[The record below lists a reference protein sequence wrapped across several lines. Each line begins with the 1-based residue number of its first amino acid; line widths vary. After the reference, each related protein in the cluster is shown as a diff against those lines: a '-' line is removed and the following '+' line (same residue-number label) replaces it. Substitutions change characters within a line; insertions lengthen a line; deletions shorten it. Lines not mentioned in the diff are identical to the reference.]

1 MQTIRDVAKK
11 AHVSTATVSR
21 VLNNTKAVSPELR
34 QRVAEAVLSIGY
46 RPNAVARSL
55 VTKKSRTIG
64 IIIPDISNPIF
75 GALTKGINAVCQRS
89 GYALM
94 VCESGGE
101 CQREFELLDVLSS
114 KNIDGLLFAC
124 EDISEDQVDRIK
136 KENYP
141 VVLVTQEAPGKK
153 ELLPTVA
160 HDNIQAVYD
169 AVSFLIDNGHRN
181 IALIAGKK
189 CDYSSGQKRIIGYKK
204 ALIDHGIQ
212 LVDSYI
218 EYGDFTFDSGYRCMK
233 KIYEENDILPSAIM
247 VCSDLMAM
255 GAIRYL
261 STTNTLVPNDISVMG
276 FDDLDMSQFFT
287 PTLTS
292 VRISYY
298 DEGKQAAEELFQVMQ
313 EEHPTESKTFYIP
326 HKIIRRN
333 SVKCFEK
340 R

>member
-114 KNIDGLLFAC
+114 KNIDGLLFAGV
-124 EDISEDQVDRIK
+124 DISEDLVVRMK

-287 PTLTS
+287 PSLTT
-292 VRISYY
+292 VRISYF
-298 DEGKQAAEELFQVMQ
+298 DEGKKAAEELFQVMQ